1 VRITVRLIGGLVHTV
16 GFAEQQ
22 LDLPA
27 GTTARALL
35 VGLGID
41 RPGSV
46 LTTRNGH
53 GISPD
58 EAIGEGDRILISP
71 PFSGG

>member
-1 VRITVRLIGGLVHTV
+1 VRVTVRLIGGLVHTM
-16 GFAEQQ
+16 GFAEERI
-22 LDLPA
+22 DLPA
-27 GTTARALL
+27 GVTAGALL
-35 VGLGID
+35 AGLGID

-53 GISPD
+53 GIALD
-58 EAIGEGDRILISP
+58 EAIEEDDRILISP

>member
-1 VRITVRLIGGLVHTV
+1 VRVTVRLIGGLVHTM
-16 GFAEQQ
+16 GFTEERI
-22 LDLPA
+22 DLPA
-27 GTTARALL
+27 GVTAGALL
-35 VGLGID
+35 AGLGID

-53 GISPD
+53 GIALD
-58 EAIGEGDRILISP
+58 EAIEEDDRILISP

>member
-1 VRITVRLIGGLVHTV
+1 VRVTVRLVGGLVHTM
-16 GFAEQQ
+16 GFAEERI
-22 LDLPA
+22 DLPA
-27 GTTARALL
+27 GVTAGALL
-35 VGLGID
+35 AGLGID

-53 GISPD
+53 GIALD
-58 EAIGEGDRILISP
+58 EAIEEDDRILISP

>member
-1 VRITVRLIGGLVHTV
+1 MKVTVRLVGGLVHTV
-16 GFAEQQ
+16 GFAEEQI
-22 LDLPA
+22 DLPA
-27 GTTARALL
+27 GTTPGALL
-35 VGLGID
+35 AGLGID

-53 GISPD
+53 GIALD
-58 EAIGEGDRILISP
+58 EALGEGDRILISP